1 MIKEK
6 KMSLDTKYRPIRYSD
21 VVGNGGIVEVLKGI
35 VGSGRGRNQSYIFSG
50 LWGGGKTTLSRIL
63 ARALVCDLP
72 VGGEPCDKC
81 FNCESALKGE
91 SDAIVEF
98 DAASKSTK
106 GDIQGLLES
115 LEYSSFSGKRRV
127 YIIDEAH
134 ALGAGAADALLKS
147 LEENVVG
154 SGSEKKMVCIFC
166 TTEIEKIRG
175 AIKSRCA
182 PSFTIKA
189 SSVGEIVSRLKYVCG
204 EEGVLYEERAL
215 ELVVEASE
223 SHIRDCLKA
232 VEGVS
237 TMVGGVTVENV
248 RKYLH
253 MDRNDGVVELLLGVG
268 DSGKVILVLKRL
280 LEDTPVG
287 VLYEKIIE
295 CSMSVVG
302 MLLGGG
308 EIKPAVYWDEGKL
321 RLVGARVGV
330 GVLME
335 LVEVLGSKPVRAT
348 GSMLICEVLRVLGG
362 VKRVGRVEVE
372 EKVGLDEKMDLI
384 KYISVVNSKII

>member
-1 MIKEK
+1 
-6 KMSLDTKYRPIRYSD
+6 MSLDTKYRPVRYKD

-35 VGSGRGRNQSYIFSG
+35 VGSGRGRNQSYIFAG

-63 ARALVCDLP
+63 ARALVCGNP

-81 FNCESALKGE
+81 FNCESALRGE

-147 LEENVVG
+147 LEENIVG
-154 SGSEKKMVCIFC
+154 GQEKKMVCIFC

-189 SSVGEIVSRLKYVCG
+189 SSVGEIADRLSYVCI
-204 EEGVLYEERAL
+204 EEGIEYDRRAL
-215 ELVVEASE
+215 ELIVEANE

-237 TMVGGVTVENV
+237 SNGSVTVENV

-253 MDRNDGVVELLLGVG
+253 MDRNDGVVELLLSVG
-268 DSGKVILVLKRL
+268 DSGKVMRVLKKL

-302 MLLGGG
+302 MVLGGG

-330 GVLME
+330 DVLME
-335 LVEVLGSKPVRAT
+335 LVGVLGSKPVRAT
-348 GSMLICEVLRVLGG
+348 GSMLICDVLRVLGG
-362 VKRVGRVEVE
+362 VRVEKKVE
-372 EKVGLDEKMDLI
+372 VREKVEVNEKMDLI
-384 KYISVVNSKII
+384 KYISVVNSKIN

>member
-1 MIKEK
+1 
-6 KMSLDTKYRPIRYSD
+6 MSLDTKYRPIRYSD
-21 VVGNGGIVEVLKGI
+21 VIGNVGIVEVLKGI

-63 ARALVCDLP
+63 ARALVCDNP

-81 FNCESALKGE
+81 FNCYSALKGE

-154 SGSEKKMVCIFC
+154 SVSEKKMVCIFC

-189 SSVGEIVSRLKYVCG
+189 SSVMEIADRLSYVCRL
-204 EEGVLYEERAL
+204 EGLEYDRRAL
-215 ELVVEASE
+215 ELIVEASE
-223 SHIRDCLKA
+223 SHIRDCLKS
-232 VEGVS
+232 VEGVGS
-237 TMVGGVTVENV
+237 MVGGVTVGNV

-253 MDRNDGVVELLLGVG
+253 MDRNDGVVELLLSVG
-268 DSGKVILVLKRL
+268 DSGKVMRVLKVL
-280 LEDTPVG
+280 LESVPVG
-287 VLYEKIIE
+287 VLYEKLIE

-302 MLLGGG
+302 LLLGDV
-308 EIKPAVYWDEGKL
+308 KPAVYWDEGKL
-321 RLVGARVGV
+321 RMVGARVSV
-330 GVLME
+330 EVLME
-335 LVEVLGSKPVRAT
+335 LVGVLGSKPVRAT
-348 GSMLICEVLRVLGG
+348 GSMLICDVLRVLGG
-362 VKRVGRVEVE
+362 VRGRVEVRE
-372 EKVGLDEKMDLI
+372 EKVEVNEKMDLI
-384 KYISVVNSKII
+384 KYISVVNSKIS